1 MTDRPDRPDRPGP
14 PGDDAST
21 ARWTRYALRDVA
33 RLTGASPDQ
42 LRRWHRTGMLPARSE
57 ENGAL
62 WYGFPDLAAARTAVD
77 LKSKGLSTKS
87 VREAVLAVRAM
98 DPAVVQPLALMRVSS
113 DKGRLTVRLDNTLV
127 EPKTGQTLL
136 DLPMGPLLEAAGEV
150 IRMRPRSK
158 APKPPADEPQ
168 DAEGWLQQG
177 LDAEATGDIETAEMA
192 YRRALAVEPTHPGA
206 LLNLG
211 NLVYARGKLRPACEL
226 YRAATRAAPDYPQ
239 AWYNLANVLDD
250 LGHADAAARAYDTA
264 IGLDPEY
271 ADAHFNL
278 ALLWEKQGVRERA
291 RHHWSAYLRLDPGHP
306 SADIARRFLE
316 SEEG

>member
-1 MTDRPDRPDRPGP
+1 MTEPSEKVAPG
-14 PGDDAST
+14 GAAES
-21 ARWTRYALRDVA
+21 ARFTRYSLRDVA

-42 LRRWHRTGMLPARSE
+42 LRRWHKNGMLPARSE

-62 WYGFPDLAAARTAVD
+62 WYGFPDLAAARTAID
-77 LKSKGLSTKS
+77 LKSKGLSTQS
-87 VREAVLAVRAM
+87 VRAAVEAVRLM
-98 DPAVVQPLALMRVSS
+98 NPDVVQPLALMRVSS
-113 DKGRLTVRLDNTLV
+113 DKGRLTVRLDDTLV
-127 EPKTGQTLL
+127 EARTGQTLL

-158 APKPPADEPQ
+158 PPKPADEPQ

-177 LDAEATGDIETAEMA
+177 LDAEATGDTEGAEMA
-192 YRRALAVEPTHPGA
+192 YRRALANQPAHPGA

-211 NLVYARGKLRPACEL
+211 NLVYARGELRKASDL

-250 LGHADAAARAYDTA
+250 LGHADAAARAYETA
-264 IGLDPEY
+264 IELDPEY

-278 ALLWEKQGVRERA
+278 ALLWEKQGVRDRA
-291 RHHWSAYLRLDPGHP
+291 RTHWTAYLGLDPKHP

-316 SEEG
+316 SEES